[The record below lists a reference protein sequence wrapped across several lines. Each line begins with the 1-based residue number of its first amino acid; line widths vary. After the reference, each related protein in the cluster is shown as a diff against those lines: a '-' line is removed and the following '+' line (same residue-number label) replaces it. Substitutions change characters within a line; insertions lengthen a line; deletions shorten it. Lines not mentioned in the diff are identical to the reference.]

1 MGNSK
6 SNKMKK
12 RIYLLLETKKRELDS
27 RIYFALLAANKN
39 FSVVLGKNIRFTQKN
54 QIFLEKE

>member
-1 MGNSK
+1 
-6 SNKMKK
+6 MKK

-39 FSVVLGKNIRFTQKN
+39 FSVVLGKNIRFTQKSN
-54 QIFLEKE
+54 ILEKE